1 MSPDLI
7 LPSKWQTIQL
17 RDVKPTPWRNGGGTT
32 RELVAWPNTQAW
44 QWRASVAE
52 VTQAGAFSTFAGV
65 QRWFSVLEGD
75 GVCLTSDGHRHVL
88 SKADCPLEFD
98 GAARTECELLGGA
111 TQDFNLMVRNPA
123 KARMQRVIDLFEMTT
138 DAPKIVAVYAHKQGA
153 RVRIGTENHAL
164 LPGTFG
170 WMPVVEN
177 VAIRVDASDALF
189 MEITT

>member
-1 MSPDLI
+1 MRCDLI
-7 LPSKWQTIQL
+7 LSSKWQAVQL
-17 RDVKPTPWRNGGGTT
+17 RDVEPTPWRNGGGTT

-52 VTQAGAFSTFAGV
+52 VAQAGAFSTFAGV

-75 GVCLTSDGHRHVL
+75 GVCLTIDGHRHVL
-88 SKADCPLEFD
+88 SKADSPLKFD
-98 GAARTECELLGGA
+98 GAAQTQCELLGGT
-111 TQDFNLMVRNPA
+111 TQDFNLMVRWPA
-123 KARMQRVIDLFEMTT
+123 TARMQRVVDPFEITT

-153 RVRIGTENHAL
+153 RVRIDTENHTL

-170 WMPVVEN
+170 WMPVAEN
-177 VAIRVDASDALF
+177 EAIRVDASDALF

>member
-75 GVCLTSDGHRHVL
+75 GVCLTIDGHRHVL
-88 SKADCPLEFD
+88 SKADSPLEFD

-123 KARMQRVIDLFEMTT
+123 KARMQRVIDCLKLTT
-138 DAPKIVAVYAHKQGA
+138 SAPNIVAVYAHKKCAMVAIGA
-153 RVRIGTENHAL
+153 EKYVFSSGS
-164 LPGTFG
+164 FG
-170 WMPVVEN
+170 WTQVAEN
-177 VAIRVDASDALF
+177 AAIQVDASDALF
-189 MEITT
+189 MEITI